1 MFCFSVLYNT
11 RDWGC
16 GPTIYGLKG
25 PENLR
30 RIFIMKK
37 SFWKTLVGTWNTKTV
52 VGVAIGAALFG
63 VLMNFGSIKVFTN
76 TNLTTAML
84 VPVIVGGMFGPLPAM
99 VATGVGNVIAD
110 LIGGWGLW
118 FDWSIGNAV
127 LGLFVGALPLYGAKI
142 EDGIFTLKHII
153 IYIILCVVGNA
164 LAFGLVT
171 PIFSTLLYGSE
182 LTITL
187 MQSLTGGVSNVAVL
201 TIIGIPLLKIL
212 AARNARNNNLTKE

>member
-1 MFCFSVLYNT
+1 
-11 RDWGC
+11 
-16 GPTIYGLKG
+16 
-25 PENLR
+25 
-30 RIFIMKK
+30 MKK

-84 VPVIVGGMFGPLPAM
+84 VSVIVGGMFGPLPAF
-99 VATGVGNVIAD
+99 VAAGVGNVIAD

-118 FDWSIGNAV
+118 FDWSVGNAF

-142 EDGIFTLKHII
+142 EDGIFTVKQMI
-153 IYIILCVVGNA
+153 IYTILCILGNGI
-164 LAFGLVT
+164 AFGLVT
-171 PIFSTLLYGSE
+171 PIFSTIFYGSE

-187 MQSLTGGVSNVAVL
+187 MQSLFGGISNVAVL
-201 TIIGIPLLKIL
+201 VVAGIPLLKIM
-212 AARNARNNNLTKE
+212 AARNARRSNLTKE

>member
-1 MFCFSVLYNT
+1 
-11 RDWGC
+11 
-16 GPTIYGLKG
+16 
-25 PENLR
+25 
-30 RIFIMKK
+30 MKK

-63 VLMNFGSIKVFTN
+63 VLMVYGSIKVFTN

-84 VPVIVGGMFGPLPAM
+84 IPVIVGGMFGPLPAM

-110 LIGGWGLW
+110 LIGGWGMW

-142 EDGIFTLKHII
+142 EDGIFNVKHMI
-153 IYIILCVVGNA
+153 IYTILCILGNA
-164 LAFGLVT
+164 LAFGIVT
-171 PIFSTLLYGSE
+171 PIFSTLLYQSE
-182 LTITL
+182 LTITF
-187 MQSLTGGVSNVAVL
+187 MQSLTGGVSNCAVL
-201 TIIGIPLLKIL
+201 IIVGIPLLKIM

>member
-1 MFCFSVLYNT
+1 
-11 RDWGC
+11 
-16 GPTIYGLKG
+16 
-25 PENLR
+25 
-30 RIFIMKK
+30 MKK
-37 SFWKTLVGTWNTKTV
+37 SFWKTLVGNWNTKTV

-84 VPVIVGGMFGPLPAM
+84 IPVIVGGMFGPLPAL

-142 EDGIFTLKHII
+142 EEGIFTVKHMI
-153 IYIILCVVGNA
+153 IYAVLCVLGNA
-164 LAFGLVT
+164 LAFGVVT
-171 PIFSTLLYGSE
+171 PVFSTILYQSE
-182 LTITL
+182 LTITF
-187 MQSLTGGVSNVAVL
+187 MQSLTGGLSNVAVL
-201 TIIGIPLLKIL
+201 LIIGIPLLKLL
-212 AARNARNNNLTKE
+212 AARNARNNNLSAEDDSEEA

>member
-1 MFCFSVLYNT
+1 
-11 RDWGC
+11 
-16 GPTIYGLKG
+16 
-25 PENLR
+25 
-30 RIFIMKK
+30 MKK

-84 VPVIVGGMFGPLPAM
+84 VSVIVGGLFGPLPAF
-99 VATGVGNVIAD
+99 VAAGVGNVIAD

-118 FDWSIGNAV
+118 FDWSVGNAV

-142 EDGIFTLKHII
+142 EDGIFNIKHMI
-153 IYIILCVVGNA
+153 IYIILCILGNGI
-164 LAFGLVT
+164 AFGLVT
-171 PIFSTLLYGSE
+171 PVFSTIFYGSE

-187 MQSLTGGVSNVAVL
+187 MQSLFGGVSNVAVL
-201 TIIGIPLLKIL
+201 VVAGIPLLKIM
-212 AARNARNNNLTKE
+212 AARNARNSNLAKE

>member
-1 MFCFSVLYNT
+1 
-11 RDWGC
+11 
-16 GPTIYGLKG
+16 
-25 PENLR
+25 
-30 RIFIMKK
+30 MKK

-84 VPVIVGGMFGPLPAM
+84 VSVIVGGLFGPLPAF
-99 VATGVGNVIAD
+99 VAAGVGNVIAD

-118 FDWSIGNAV
+118 FDWSVGNAF

-142 EDGIFTLKHII
+142 EDGIFTVKHMI
-153 IYIILCVVGNA
+153 IYVILCVLGNA
-164 LAFGLVT
+164 VAFGLIT
-171 PIFSTLLYGSE
+171 PLFTTLFYGSE

-187 MQSLTGGVSNVAVL
+187 LQSLTGGVSNCAVL
-201 TIIGIPLLKIL
+201 IIVGLPLLKL
-212 AARNARNNNLTKE
+212 MAARNARKSNLTKE